1 MKLAKAKFRPL
12 AGMTL
17 LRSRSLE
24 HRQHNLI
31 VLEKQHLDMRLLPD
45 VKLCRNL
52 WNP

>member
-1 MKLAKAKFRPL
+1 MKLAKAKFKPL

-31 VLEKQHLDMRLLPD
+31 VLEKQHF
-45 VKLCRNL
+45 VYIYIFQKK
-52 WNP
+52 